1 MCTCQERKHDI
12 KDTVRF
18 PQNMH
23 VRRRIGNNWPRLCP
37 YVTLTG
43 WDSVQESFKE
53 GNDKR
58 QSLWRTPLGE
68 KLFLGRERL
77 DYPLPLMPLQPDPTV
92 HPHLPWDHSS
102 LTLTPSQ
109 SLPRKT
115 TYEIL
120 YLNAPN
126 FNTSP
131 PPLPHAYAHI
141 LTLKMFPPPVFELG
155 AIAKHACWVC
165 ISTFCAGVTACAMV
179 MSPLAPAGANTD
191 VVGGA
196 DLCWL
201 VFWCWD
207 WLFQCHDRRV
217 QAPFKCCQ
225 VHTFGHENRFS
236 SDSPTMWN
244 AFLTL

>member
-131 PPLPHAYAHI
+131 FHMHMHTFLPLKCFPHQY
-141 LTLKMFPPPVFELG
+141 LNLGLLPNMPVECVSVHFVLVSLPVPWWCLHLHLLVQTQMLLVEL
-155 AIAKHACWVC
+155 IC
-165 ISTFCAGVTACAMV
+165 
-179 MSPLAPAGANTD
+179 
-191 VVGGA
+191 A
-196 DLCWL
+196 DLCSG
-201 VFWCWD
+201 
-207 WLFQCHDRRV
+207 
-217 QAPFKCCQ
+217 AEI
-225 VHTFGHENRFS
+225 GFS
-236 SDSPTMWN
+236 SAMTEGSKLHSN
-244 AFLTL
+244 AVKCTHLAMKTDFHRIHPQCEMPS